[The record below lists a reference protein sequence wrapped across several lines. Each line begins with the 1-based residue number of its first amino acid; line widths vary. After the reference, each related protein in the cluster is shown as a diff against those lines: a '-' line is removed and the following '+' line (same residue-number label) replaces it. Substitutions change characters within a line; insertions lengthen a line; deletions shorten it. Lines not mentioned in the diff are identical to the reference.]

1 MNYYREQKNIENPVV
16 HVFFWCFF
24 FFIKACVQLPSTFK
38 ILLKPLLCGKNINVD
53 MDQEQ

>member
-16 HVFFWCFF
+16 QVFFGAF
-24 FFIKACVQLPSTFK
+24 FFIKACVQLLSTFK
-38 ILLKPLLCGKNINVD
+38 ILLKPLLCGKNMNVD